1 MKIHY
6 FQRYHEKENVAT
18 ANTMLLLSRFYSCS
32 PDKFFRLLKNKF
44 FSDFSDSFNPEIIID
59 LQTKS
64 EASVPDAT
72 ITQDSFKIVVETK
85 IPNRFNN
92 DQLLRHLRSFGDEKY
107 KVLLTLAS
115 APMPENTKLSFDSMI
130 ENYNINQTY
139 PVSHVNTT
147 FEEIAN
153 AIDELLDDRDYEMRD
168 VLVDY
173 LDYCFRDGLITSSY
187 ANKYMR
193 VQPTGKS
200 FDFDIKNNVYM
211 VRANQ
216 EFKPHCYLGL
226 YKDKSVKAVGKV
238 IARITADKVGNDM
251 QYNEDFGNL
260 TDERKALID
269 HFFDENHLENDK
281 HRFFFVEKFYETDF
295 NKISKGG
302 MQSSKIFD
310 LTEVLGTDDIPATE
324 TLAKKLSS
332 KSWT

>member
-1 MKIHY
+1 
-6 FQRYHEKENVAT
+6 
-18 ANTMLLLSRFYSCS
+18 
-32 PDKFFRLLKNKF
+32 
-44 FSDFSDSFNPEIIID
+44 
-59 LQTKS
+59 
-64 EASVPDAT
+64 
-72 ITQDSFKIVVETK
+72 
-85 IPNRFNN
+85 
-92 DQLLRHLRSFGDEKY
+92 
-107 KVLLTLAS
+107 
-115 APMPENTKLSFDSMI
+115 MI

-139 PVSHVNTT
+139 PVSHINTT

-260 TDERKALID
+260 TDERKVLID

-295 NKISKGG
+295 NKTSKGG

-324 TLAKKLSS
+324 TLAKELSS
-332 KSWT
+332 KSWD

>member
-1 MKIHY
+1 MQIHY

-18 ANTMLLLSRFYSCS
+18 ANTMLLLSRLYSYS
-32 PDKFFRLLKNKF
+32 PNKFFRLLKDKY
-44 FSDFSDSFNPEIIID
+44 FSDSFNPEIIID

-72 ITQDSFKIVVETK
+72 ITQESFKIVVETK
-85 IPNRFNN
+85 IPNRFNT
-92 DQLLRHLRSFGDEKY
+92 DQLLRHLQSFGDEKY

-115 APMPENTKLSFDSMI
+115 APMPENTKISFDSMI
-130 ENYNINQTY
+130 DNYNNNTNQTF
-139 PVSHVNTT
+139 PVSHVNKT

-153 AIDELLDDRDYEMRD
+153 DIEELLDDRDYEMQD
-168 VLVDY
+168 VLEDY
-173 LDYCFRDGLITSSY
+173 IDYCCRDGLITSSY

-193 VQPTGKS
+193 VQSTVRS
-200 FDFDIKNNVYM
+200 FDFDIKNNVYT

-226 YKDKSVKAVGKV
+226 YKDKSVKAVGKI
-238 IARITADKVGNDM
+238 IARITADKVGDDM

-269 HFFDENHLENDK
+269 HFFEENHLENDK

-295 NKISKGG
+295 KKISKGG
-302 MQSSKIFD
+302 MRRSRIFD
-310 LTEVLGTDDIPATE
+310 LTEILGTDDIPAPE
-324 TLAKKLSS
+324 TLAKELRS